1 MEYNLLLVDD
11 EENVVRGL
19 QRSLRK
25 EPYTVH
31 TANSGAD
38 ALEILQQ
45 QDIDVIVSDE
55 RMPGMTGAEFLAE
68 AKQRYPETI
77 RIMLSGQAD
86 LDAVVKAV
94 NDGEIYRFLFKPCQA
109 EELITTINQ
118 ALKHKELLDR
128 SRWLLAEYKKQADI
142 IDRLED
148 AQVGVTKVKRDED
161 GAVLITTE
169 PLSLDEILEE
179 LKAEMSA
186 TG

>member
-1 MEYNLLLVDD
+1 MECSILLVDD
-11 EENVVRGL
+11 EENVTQGL
-19 QRSLRK
+19 KRSLRK

-31 TANSGAD
+31 TASSGAD

-45 QDIDVIVSDE
+45 QDIKVVVSDE
-55 RMPGMTGAEFLAE
+55 RMPGMSGHEFLAE
-68 AKQRYPETI
+68 LRQRYPEVI
-77 RIMLSGQAD
+77 SIMLSGQAD
-86 LDAVVKAV
+86 LEAVVKAV
-94 NDGEIYRFLFKPCQA
+94 NEGEIYRFLFKPCRA
-109 EELITTINQ
+109 EELIATINQ

-142 IDRLED
+142 IERLEE
-148 AQVGVTKVKRDED
+148 AQAGVTKVQRDED

-186 TG
+186 AD